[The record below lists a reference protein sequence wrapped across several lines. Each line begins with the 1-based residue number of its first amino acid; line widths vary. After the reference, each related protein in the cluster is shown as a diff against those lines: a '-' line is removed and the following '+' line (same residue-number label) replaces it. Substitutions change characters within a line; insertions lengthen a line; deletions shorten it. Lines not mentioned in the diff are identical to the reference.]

1 MSKLHET
8 EKPEDRTIKII
19 VQSTRGKEHFSFLK
33 LTTIAEVIDKAIAAF
48 KFEPGDRFELVL
60 ATKPGEPLQ
69 PQQTLASYQ
78 IEDDSV
84 LILTAIGGGV

>member
-1 MSKLHET
+1 MSNLHNT
-8 EKPEDRTIKII
+8 ENLEDRTIKIVI
-19 VQSTRGKEHFSFLK
+19 QSTRGKNVFSFPK
-33 LTTIAEVIDKAIAAF
+33 LTKIADVIDKAVQF
-48 KFEPGDRFELVL
+48 FDFQQGDRFELVL